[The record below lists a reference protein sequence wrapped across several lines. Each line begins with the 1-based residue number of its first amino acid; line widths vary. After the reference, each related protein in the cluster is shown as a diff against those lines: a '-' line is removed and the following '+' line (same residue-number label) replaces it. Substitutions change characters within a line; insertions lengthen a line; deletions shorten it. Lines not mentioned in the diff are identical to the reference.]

1 MKSPSQFFSYFFT
14 SKTLQKGLSNLNP
27 QNCYGRAEYNKMIN
41 RLIGGFV
48 AIIIGVSL
56 IGPIASQVNIV
67 ATSANST
74 GSTCTSTSQAGCANA
89 GLYLSSSWGATVL
102 KMVPGFFALGI
113 LGIGIAVTYGAL
125 RDAGV
130 V

>member
-1 MKSPSQFFSYFFT
+1 
-14 SKTLQKGLSNLNP
+14 
-27 QNCYGRAEYNKMIN
+27 MIN

-48 AIIIGVSL
+48 GILIGVSL
-56 IGPIASQVNIV
+56 VSPIAEQVNTAG
-67 ATSANST
+67 ATNGNLYNST
-74 GSTCTSTSQAGCANA
+74 
-89 GLYLSSSWGATVL
+89 SWGATVL
-102 KMVPGFFALGI
+102 RLVPGFFALGI

>member
-1 MKSPSQFFSYFFT
+1 
-14 SKTLQKGLSNLNP
+14 
-27 QNCYGRAEYNKMIN
+27 MIN

-48 AIIIGVSL
+48 AILIGVSL
-56 IGPIASQVNIV
+56 VGPISTQVNTV
-67 ATSANST
+67 AAT
-74 GSTCTSTSQAGCANA
+74 GGDLYNA
-89 GLYLSSSWGATVL
+89 SSWGATVL

-113 LGIGIAVTYGAL
+113 LGIGIAVTYGSL

>member
-1 MKSPSQFFSYFFT
+1 
-14 SKTLQKGLSNLNP
+14 
-27 QNCYGRAEYNKMIN
+27 MIN

-48 AIIIGVSL
+48 AILIGTSL
-56 IGPIASQVNIV
+56 IGPISDQVASVTVTNG
-67 ATSANST
+67 ALANST
-74 GSTCTSTSQAGCANA
+74 A
-89 GLYLSSSWGATVL
+89 WGVTVL

-113 LGIGIAVTYGAL
+113 MGIGIAVCYGSL